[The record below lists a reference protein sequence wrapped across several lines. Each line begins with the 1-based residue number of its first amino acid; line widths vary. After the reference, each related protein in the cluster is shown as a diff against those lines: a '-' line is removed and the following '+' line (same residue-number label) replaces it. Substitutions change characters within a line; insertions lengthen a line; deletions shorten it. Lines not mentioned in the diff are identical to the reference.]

1 MLPAVESWRPGHWTT
16 EKSQESTS
24 RNSSVPVRTT
34 WLGVARERGI
44 ISRTTSVGEGTPS
57 SCQHVLCPG
66 ILPPRG
72 EAWLSWERPAVLTP
86 QWRVKCS
93 GQLLTWVPM
102 TTAHL
107 GPSGRHPRAQN
118 RCTPASPPGSRDSWE
133 HLVVEH
139 LAGFRTQVTAA
150 SEQHGVLSGVGRPPT
165 MLCFLSGAFSRGTK
179 SHRPSGWMGAQGWF
193 VAVAGGEGATA
204 SLGSAA
210 PLKTEGTFRSG
221 GQTLQSRRGQTLQS
235 RRRLSRS

>member
-16 EKSQESTS
+16 RESQESTS

-34 WLGVARERGI
+34 WLGVSRERGI

-72 EAWLSWERPAVLTP
+72 EAWLSWEKPAVLTP

-93 GQLLTWVPM
+93 GRFT
-102 TTAHL
+102 HL
-107 GPSGRHPRAQN
+107 GADDHSTPGPLGPPPLGTAPLHPSFSARLQGQLG
-118 RCTPASPPGSRDSWE
+118 TS
-133 HLVVEH
+133 VVEH
-139 LAGFRTQVTAA
+139 LAGFRAQVTAA

>member
-34 WLGVARERGI
+34 WLGVSRERGI

-72 EAWLSWERPAVLTP
+72 EAWLSWEKPAVLTP

-93 GQLLTWVPM
+93 GRFTYLGADDHSTPGP
-102 TTAHL
+102 L
-107 GPSGRHPRAQN
+107 GPP
-118 RCTPASPPGSRDSWE
+118 PPGAEPLHPSFSARLQGQLGTS
-133 HLVVEH
+133 
-139 LAGFRTQVTAA
+139 APR
-150 SEQHGVLSGVGRPPT
+150 SPRPQSSMEYSQGWGGPAP
-165 MLCFLSGAFSRGTK
+165 CSAFSLGL
-179 SHRPSGWMGAQGWF
+179 SQGAQSPTGRLGGWGLR
-193 VAVAGGEGATA
+193 AG
-204 SLGSAA
+204 L
-210 PLKTEGTFRSG
+210 LR
-221 GQTLQSRRGQTLQS
+221 LQEERGP
-235 RRRLSRS
+235 RLHWVVQLH

>member
-34 WLGVARERGI
+34 WLGVSRERGI

-107 GPSGRHPRAQN
+107 GPSGRHPWAQH
-118 RCTPASPPGSRDSWE
+118 RCTPASPPGSRGSWE
-133 HLVVEH
+133 HPWLS
-139 LAGFRTQVTAA
+139 TWPA
-150 SEQHGVLSGVGRPPT
+150 SAPRSPRPQSSMEYSQGWGGPPP
-165 MLCFLSGAFSRGTK
+165 CSAFSLGL
-179 SHRPSGWMGAQGWF
+179 SQGAQSPTGRLGGWGLR
-193 VAVAGGEGATA
+193 AG
-204 SLGSAA
+204 L
-210 PLKTEGTFRSG
+210 LR
-221 GQTLQSRRGQTLQS
+221 LQEERGP
-235 RRRLSRS
+235 RLHWVVQPH